1 LIVERI
7 VKAYFGSKEIMKDEP
22 FEPELAKYLSENLTA
37 DERLALYDRFRI
49 KDSKFDGLMRK
60 ILLRSLFGGFGENV
74 TVSQFVSFTHPE
86 TLEVGNG
93 VFIGQHVLV
102 QGRHDGYCKIGDKVW
117 IGPYSFF
124 DARALTIE
132 DHVGIGTGTRILG
145 SEHTADPKDV
155 PVIQTDLVIKPVRI
169 CRGSDIGI
177 NAVIMPGVTIGQGA
191 IIGAGAVV
199 TKDVEPH
206 TVVAGV
212 PARLLKKR

>member
-1 LIVERI
+1 
-7 VKAYFGSKEIMKDEP
+7 
-22 FEPELAKYLSENLTA
+22 
-37 DERLALYDRFRI
+37 
-49 KDSKFDGLMRK
+49 MRK

-74 TVSQFVSFTHPE
+74 TVSPFVSFTHPE

-132 DHVGIGTGTRILG
+132 DHVGIGTGVRILG
-145 SEHTADPKDV
+145 SEHTADPKDL